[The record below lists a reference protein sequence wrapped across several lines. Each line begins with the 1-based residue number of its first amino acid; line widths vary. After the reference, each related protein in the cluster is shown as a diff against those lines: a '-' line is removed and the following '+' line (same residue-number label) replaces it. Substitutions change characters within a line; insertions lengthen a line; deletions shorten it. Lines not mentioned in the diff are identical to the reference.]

1 MTPPFLPF
9 CGSVLHF
16 LVVSSWLTCHSVAI
30 LSNDEACSF
39 QFSCLLQSLRCLIF
53 FFTSLKYRQRIL
65 LFTLFSPFFQT
76 GTLIRFGSGQ
86 ILSGDNLGYKTCFLY
101 RLRQFIDSFPKGIN
115 TLIVCI
121 FFGFVL
127 LIGGLEF
134 DPGPGRPLP
143 PGRVC
148 VSRRWPAETEVM
160 PTPPP
165 HPVCLCVAE
174 HIIEEYRGKRR

>member
-1 MTPPFLPF
+1 MAHLPL
-9 CGSVLHF
+9 CGHTF
-16 LVVSSWLTCHSVAI
+16 KRR
-30 LSNDEACSF
+30 
-39 QFSCLLQSLRCLIF
+39 SLFISIFMFVTVFAMSDIF

-148 VSRRWPAETEVM
+148 VSRR
-160 PTPPP
+160 
-165 HPVCLCVAE
+165 
-174 HIIEEYRGKRR
+174 